1 MKRKKKEETKKE
13 MDENIL
19 LFLCHLPWEI
29 RVRVSERELANS
41 KVFHRE
47 SPPEELWR
55 SSWTRFNSLDTN
67 SFPSP
72 SSNVAP
78 LFANFL
84 VLRSLLSYSTPLL
97 FFFNFLSLLPF
108 SSLSLNVETL
118 INISRSTYKFF
129 SSCKIHSAAFT
140 PRSLLFA
147 RKITQ
152 IGGCFELDEIFI
164 RNRRKTS
171 SLRGWCSR
179 REWISFVR
187 LSGKLLFKILYGSSS
202 RRFDFRRNNTLELNY
217 RI

>member
-97 FFFNFLSLLPF
+97 FFSIFFP
-108 SSLSLNVETL
+108 SSLSPLYPWTSKRL
-118 INISRSTYKFF
+118 LTSRDRRINFCLLVKYTQ
-129 SSCKIHSAAFT
+129 
-140 PRSLLFA
+140 PRLLLFA

-164 RNRRKTS
+164 RNRQKTS

-187 LSGKLLFKILYGSSS
+187 LSGKLLFKILYGSSF